1 VKSPIGWVTR
11 GVAKAVAIAVAV
23 VVFIA
28 VFSWAVMQLWN
39 YLVPPV
45 FHGPVIGY
53 GQALAL
59 LVLCRILFG
68 GLRGYRGGH
77 GHWRGHRWRERWAS
91 LSPEERERL
100 RERFM
105 ERCGRG
111 PQAPPPGEE
120 RAPP

>member
-1 VKSPIGWVTR
+1 MSAKAGWVAR
-11 GVAKAVAIAVAV
+11 KIAKGVAILAAVAA
-23 VVFIA
+23 FIT

-39 YLVPPV
+39 YVVPAV

-68 GLRGYRGGH
+68 GLRG
-77 GHWRGHRWRERWAS
+77 WRGSHGQWRRHRWREHWES
-91 LSPEERERL
+91 LTPEERARL

-111 PQAPPPGEE
+111 RGAAAGEE
-120 RAPP
+120 SAPS

>member
-1 VKSPIGWVTR
+1 VSKARWIAR

-28 VFSWAVMQLWN
+28 AFSWIVMALWN
-39 YLVPPV
+39 GLVPPV
-45 FHGPVIGY
+45 FHGPELGY
-53 GQALAL
+53 WQAFTL

-68 GLRGYRGGH
+68 GLRGFRGH
-77 GHWRGHRWRERWAS
+77 GHWRRHGWRERWES
-91 LSPEERERL
+91 LTPEERARL

-111 PQAPPPGEE
+111 PGAPASGGEGTTS
-120 RAPP
+120 